1 MLGACVR
8 VITQLVVMLQMRVM
22 ASSPWKHWRSWTG
35 VWISLKRCR
44 RTDQSVTWPPARY
57 ATILTLN
64 AHTYSHTQCS
74 HSTLTLNAHIQHSDS
89 MLTLNTHIQRSH
101 STLTLIAH
109 SKYSYSTLTFNANTQ
124 RLHSTLTLNAHIQR
138 SHIFLIDFDFTKLI
152 VKITCS

>member
-89 MLTLNTHIQRSH
+89 MLTLNTHIRHSHSSLTLNTHIQRS
-101 STLTLIAH
+101 
-109 SKYSYSTLTFNANTQ
+109 
-124 RLHSTLTLNAHIQR
+124 RSTLTLNAHTQR
-138 SHIFLIDFDFTKLI
+138 SH
-152 VKITCS
+152 